1 MEDWCVV
8 GDRHGEFA
16 FGLLRGRV
24 DGATRI
30 RFEKTAR
37 TAACVS
43 MIVISKSEWKSKVR
57 SVAFDFSPLS
67 PDAQEVS
74 TCVEVDGKHPPGTMY
89 IHRHA
94 SMQAPVAIDRR
105 FTSHGKAALLQAF
118 DERFT
123 LGKAPLFSRLFRSAA
138 VAPAH
143 RSSLGKRLALVASTA
158 EETSSVRVKPRV
170 APSRHGAY
178 LITLGIS
185 HAPVVLLREL
195 HASGVREAAYIAREA
210 DARKQLGAWV
220 EDRVLME
227 ATERTTTAAVSTIFR
242 NMKMSV
248 ERELALSVVVAPTS
262 SPSAPPYADAVHVG
276 PSWCP
281 GDDGDGSSTDSS
293 LDSFGIAPPFTPK
306 DFYASRERRV
316 ALQKLSAQIARR
328 ALKGK
333 RAKRRGILT
342 EIPVVSPSET
352 VEESTNKY
360 YTKLW
365 VSVEFLYEDD
375 EDAMLPGTPYP
386 VVSREGRDVLLWEL
400 HARAACLATEA
411 FLRAKELVVLN
422 AVQDA
427 WVSVTSDFERFIR
440 DYMSYT
446 RTCDSNKRLETY
458 GLTKCI
464 TSTPPPRLSFTGPFT
479 AAHAT
484 VLKGVRGN
492 ALLQRLLDAYTDGDV
507 KNVLLFG
514 SKTSECK

>member
-43 MIVISKSEWKSKVR
+43 MIVTSTSEWKSTVR

-94 SMQAPVAIDRR
+94 SMRAPVAIDRR

-118 DERFT
+118 DKRFT
-123 LGKAPLFSRLFRSAA
+123 LGKAPLFSRLFPSAA
-138 VAPAH
+138 VAPT
-143 RSSLGKRLALVASTA
+143 S

-170 APSRHGAY
+170 ALSRHGAY
-178 LITLGIS
+178 LITLGVS

-195 HASGVREAAYIAREA
+195 NASGVREAAYIAREA
-210 DARKQLGAWV
+210 DARRQLGAWV

-242 NMKMSV
+242 NMKTLV

-262 SPSAPPYADAVHVG
+262 TPSAPPYADAVHTG
-276 PSWCP
+276 PNWCP

-293 LDSFGIAPPFTPK
+293 LDSFGCAPPFAPK

-316 ALQKLSAQIARR
+316 ALQKLFAQMDRR

-342 EIPVVSPSET
+342 DTPVVSASET

-386 VVSREGRDVLLWEL
+386 VVTREGRDVLFGEL
-400 HARAACLATEA
+400 HARATCLATEA
-411 FLRAKELVVLN
+411 FLQAKELDVRQ
-422 AVQDA
+422 AVDDA
-427 WVSVTSDFERFIR
+427 WASATSDFERFIR

-458 GLTKCI
+458 GLAKCI
-464 TSTPPPRLSFTGPFT
+464 TSLSPSPPRLSFTGPFT
-479 AAHAT
+479 AAHAV
-484 VLKGVRGN
+484 VLKSVRGN
-492 ALLQRLLDAYTDGDV
+492 ALLQRLLDAYTDEDV